1 MSQPPVDTILA
12 ALMQRMD
19 EQQWPTHTLYV
30 VATPIGNLA
39 DLSLRAWQALVRA
52 DTIAAED
59 TRTAQ
64 PLLQAWGVGT
74 PVWTLHRHNEA
85 QASAALIERL
95 QQGQRVALIS
105 DAGAPAISDPG
116 GRVVREVRAAGLNVV
131 AVPGPSAVITAL
143 MGSGVTSDAQPAFLF
158 AGFSPHKQA
167 ARQKWLQQ
175 WQSLAVPVVF
185 FESPHRLLDCAKDIE
200 AVFGPERELTICR
213 ELTKRFEQVVSLPA
227 AALADWVAAR
237 PEHRRGEFVFIIHG
251 AVASAQETA
260 LDETTQ
266 RWMRSLLTQM
276 SVRDVVRVAQQATDY
291 RRQELYDF
299 ALAQSQA
306 QSKSQS

>member
-116 GRVVREVRAAGLNVV
+116 GRVVREVRQAGLQVLRI
-131 AVPGPSAVITAL
+131 PGPSAVTTAL
-143 MGSGVTSDAQPAFLF
+143 MASGVTWGAHPAYVFP
-158 AGFSPHKQA
+158 GVSPKKTSA
-167 ARQKWLQQ
+167 
-175 WQSLAVPVVF
+175 
-185 FESPHRLLDCAKDIE
+185 
-200 AVFGPERELTICR
+200 
-213 ELTKRFEQVVSLPA
+213 LPTC
-227 AALADWVAAR
+227 
-237 PEHRRGEFVFIIHG
+237 
-251 AVASAQETA
+251 S
-260 LDETTQ
+260 
-266 RWMRSLLTQM
+266 
-276 SVRDVVRVAQQATDY
+276 
-291 RRQELYDF
+291 
-299 ALAQSQA
+299 
-306 QSKSQS
+306 